1 MKRGNQKEP
10 CSPAY
15 LSSVLFPDS
24 LSILSVGKKEKRGQE
39 KNTDVGCVGEK
50 EEEGEE
56 DRTDEKREGRVE
68 DGSYGSLLLLLLLV
82 LGTF

>member
-39 KNTDVGCVGEK
+39 KNTDVGCAGEK
-50 EEEGEE
+50 EEEG
-56 DRTDEKREGRVE
+56 DRTDEKRKGGWKM
-68 DGSYGSLLLLLLLV
+68 DLMGLSSSSSS
-82 LGTF
+82 F

>member
-39 KNTDVGCVGEK
+39 KNTDVCCAGEK
-50 EEEGEE
+50 EEEG
-56 DRTDEKREGRVE
+56 DRTDEKKEGRVE
-68 DGSYGSLLLLLLLV
+68 DGSYGSLLLLLLV